1 MSTRKPRVPRR
12 VISPLLLVAGMQ
24 KLHQADAMAF
34 ASTFDTFLFALER
47 GHADHVAIRGMT
59 LFIAALYDAS
69 RHYQARNV
77 ERLIDAT
84 GDLWIRA
91 AERCS
96 AKGMNDR
103 IVVNAEEL
111 AALRELYDAMRV
123 FLPEVQ
129 VGPWKAFMENAAR
142 RWDRYAA
149 SSSAF
154 ASHALAA
161 P

>member
-1 MSTRKPRVPRR
+1 MVRQPKR
-12 VISPLLLVAGMQ
+12 IINPLMLVAGLQ
-24 KLHQADAMAF
+24 KLHERDAMAF
-34 ASTFDTFLFALER
+34 VSTFDSFLFALER
-47 GHADHVAIRGMT
+47 GHADHVAIRGLT
-59 LFIAALYDAS
+59 LFLSALYDAS
-69 RHYQARNV
+69 RHYGARNV
-77 ERLIDAT
+77 EALIDAT

-96 AKGMNDR
+96 AKGINDR

-111 AALRELYDAMRV
+111 AALRELHDAMRV

-142 RWDRYAA
+142 RWDQYAA
-149 SSSAF
+149 LSPAF

-161 P
+161 T